1 MYLYTK
7 QRATLDA
14 WVVKVRPDG
23 KLDVSLRQPAVQE
36 YIPQKSHINSANYS
50 PYTFTKRA
58 THNVLDLSVLDVS
71 LRQPSNAGMF
81 SAKEPHSL
89 RKRALYM

>member
-7 QRATLDA
+7 QGATLDA

-23 KLDVSLRQPAVQE
+23 KLDVSLRQPAVQV
-36 YIPQKSHINSANYS
+36 YIPQKSHINSAKYS

-58 THNVLDLSVLDVS
+58 THNVLDVS